1 MKLFFFTHNVN
12 IYGMRTMKGHWTVN
26 HKQIHY
32 NLLMF
37 DTVLNMRQYVF
48 LFKAL
53 IPEKKIFQET
63 VHTMVD

>member
-1 MKLFFFTHNVN
+1 
-12 IYGMRTMKGHWTVN
+12 
-26 HKQIHY
+26 
-32 NLLMF
+32 MF

-63 VHTMVD
+63 VHNGGLNKGGKR